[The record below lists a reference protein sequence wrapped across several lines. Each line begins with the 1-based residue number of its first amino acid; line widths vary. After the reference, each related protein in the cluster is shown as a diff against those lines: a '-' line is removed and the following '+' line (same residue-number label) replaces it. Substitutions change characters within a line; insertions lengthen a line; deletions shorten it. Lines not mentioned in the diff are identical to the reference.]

1 MNIMSLQVQ
10 ACIDFIL
17 TNLSRREPDEASVSF
32 ERVNQG
38 HRQRRANFLSQP
50 CLHRLGAPLL
60 APLMLPFFLQALP
73 IFLSRPQQPLEQL
86 HLQLTHQRRP
96 P

>member
-1 MNIMSLQVQ
+1 MSLQVQ
-10 ACIDFIL
+10 ACIDFIP
-17 TNLSRREPDEASVSF
+17 TNLSRQEPDEASVSF

-38 HRQRRANFLSQP
+38 HRQRHANFLSQP
-50 CLHRLGAPLL
+50 CLHKLDAPLL
-60 APLMLPFFLQALP
+60 APLMLLFFLRALP